1 MTLFKRLFIRSII
14 KTLIRFKKLKKN
26 ISSIPALNTMKDNI
40 PMNNSNES
48 QRVSILTNKEEIKF
62 KFKKFLV
69 LNQTKKLKKR
79 KEKVKKDRGT

>member
-1 MTLFKRLFIRSII
+1 MIPFKRLFIRSII
-14 KTLIRFKKLKKN
+14 KTLMRFRKLKKN

-40 PMNNSNES
+40 PMSNSNES
-48 QRVSILTNKEEIKF
+48 QRVSILTNLEKIKF